1 MFSTLSNLPAVNT
14 YVSAAIA
21 IAVAY
26 TAFSAGRSAYRNVG
40 RNVWLRYIRW
50 AACALLTAL
59 LVSALTAGR
68 WVPADHVGVSKN
80 RVYPPG
86 WHVYPREPFVTLTR
100 AGMFCIPYPDDRRF
114 LEVTYLITDSDRLR
128 LFSEEILFCLG
139 LLSGMLGRF
148 LAIRSLHGSP
158 GELVSISRLSSLRI
172 RILRDILQPLPVTEF
187 LVMQGSSFNN
197 GVRGGRKEWEW
208 NPLLFSQGSHIRGTS
223 SPSFLEQRVRE
234 PRGTA

>member
-100 AGMFCIPYPDDRRF
+100 AGMFYIPYPDDRRF

-128 LFSEEILFCLG
+128 LFSEEIAAFKSPVAEGFVLFGASKRDAWKVSGDPFAAWLTWRTSKYLPTEHSSNTDLEG
-139 LLSGMLGRF
+139 YLATLASYGVSSDVRLLVQQW
-148 LAIRSLHGSP
+148 RS
-158 GELVSISRLSSLRI
+158 
-172 RILRDILQPLPVTEF
+172 
-187 LVMQGSSFNN
+187 
-197 GVRGGRKEWEW
+197 RK
-208 NPLLFSQGSHIRGTS
+208 
-223 SPSFLEQRVRE
+223 
-234 PRGTA
+234 